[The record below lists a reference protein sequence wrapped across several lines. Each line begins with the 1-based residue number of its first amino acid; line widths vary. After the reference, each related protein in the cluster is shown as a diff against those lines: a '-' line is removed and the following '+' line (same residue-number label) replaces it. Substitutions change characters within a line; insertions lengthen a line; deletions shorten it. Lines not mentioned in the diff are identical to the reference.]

1 MWDVLKRVP
10 RGRVSARAFIT
21 IATILLVAVFAN
33 LTLFTASG
41 LAVPLVSPG
50 DAKWN
55 GDKLSYNGRDYT
67 GPTTATDNDS
77 STLPKGTVYYQ
88 SNGTTTTNAVG
99 SGDGFLIYFSAGTD
113 VTTATKASYVTA
125 KYDVASGR
133 YSNLSP
139 PSTISVDKST
149 YGSAESIASSTCNV
163 DGGLGWMICPL
174 SRTIASG
181 MDYIYG
187 VVASFLKVEPIST
200 NTSSSLYKMWDIVK
214 NVANIL
220 FIIGFLVLI
229 YAQISGAIM
238 SNYTIKKI
246 LPRIIVAAILVNTSY
261 WICAIGVD
269 ISNILGSSVD
279 QMFQNL
285 RGIAGAAN
293 SQATQPI
300 DWSSIT
306 WTNVTAAALSGGL
319 VIGVLNIVPSTGI
332 AFALLGALI
341 PALFAVFVA
350 VTILAARQALIT
362 IFIIISP
369 LAFVAYLLPN
379 TEEWFGR
386 WRKLFISMLIMFPA
400 FSVVFGA
407 SQVAGVIIIQNAQ
420 SLPVVIL
427 GLLVQVVPLFI
438 TPFLIKLSTGVL
450 GTIAGLANDK
460 SKGIFDRAQNWAHE
474 NRDARYAKTK
484 AKGLD
489 KLDRSRWRNRNALT
503 RYATSAAYRTTG
515 KQRRDV
521 LKTKYDNA
529 IGTYADAQV
538 SRTRKGYQAYELG
551 LGATQAKDAAENLN
565 HQRFSQRMS
574 QLDEGRRQ
582 PRTALGRR
590 HQAQEDRRYE
600 HYRHLEHQSHEAK
613 TVAEALDKGRHEKHQ
628 ADFDQRIA
636 QAPAGTYDARL
647 RDYMEQTVIDSKRSG
662 SAKAIIEKKGEARW
676 DDLSRTD
683 GAIQNLRLTEEKVSD
698 TARKAAKD
706 YENLIE
712 SIRAKGGETKNGRL
726 VVPGL
731 AVGNTAIASSLQA
744 STKEIAA
751 LDMAI
756 SAAKV
761 EQSESMAK
769 ALQDSYESTNPAER
783 ILLET
788 AGGIGGERARNRVY
802 AKAKSDVV
810 NAAVEEVKTNRS
822 IISGYSREMLKHMI
836 YQGEDPQTGNLLTE
850 EMKQAA
856 MYELL
861 IDKGNNMDA
870 NEIRDAVNAKGMAV
884 DEKTGDYYEPQREA
898 DGSIKF
904 DKETKQPVPDMSRPI
919 EKSAAGARRDWQQF
933 FVDAM
938 KTSPHKLSTLSGTDQ
953 SKLNS
958 GTSTD
963 TSVGAFLR
971 DIGGGKFGPERLA
984 NADVDEL
991 KIWLNDI
998 RSGSGEFSQLPT
1010 EKRDRIAQRLINTV
1024 RTAQTDIN
1032 IRGKIEDRNR
1042 GVMNE
1047 IVGALDPSYAESGSV
1062 DPTKVNTFK
1071 TNSIGAITNGDDA
1084 ESTFTSPIPVPP
1096 DIYTPGQTIS
1106 APKPDA

>member
-1 MWDVLKRVP
+1 MTL
-10 RGRVSARAFIT
+10 A
-21 IATILLVAVFAN
+21 ATLLVAVFAN
-33 LTLFTASG
+33 LSVMSLQSS
-41 LAVPLVSPG
+41 AVPLVNPG
-50 DAKWN
+50 PAKWN
-55 GDKLSYNGRDYT
+55 GSNLSYNGRDYT
-67 GPTTATDNDS
+67 GPTTATSGDPS
-77 STLPKGTVYYQ
+77 GLPQGTIYFQ
-88 SNGTTTTNAVG
+88 SNGSTQTNDAQAT
-99 SGDGFLIYFSAGTD
+99 DGFLIYFAANTD
-113 VTTATKASYVTA
+113 PKTATKASYSTA

-139 PSTISVDKST
+139 PDTISIDSST
-149 YGSAESIASSTCNV
+149 YGSEASIAASSCNV

-174 SRTIASG
+174 SRTIANG

-187 VVASFLKVEPIST
+187 VVASFLKVQPIST
-200 NTSSSLYKMWDIVK
+200 DNSGSMYQMWNIVK
-214 NVANIL
+214 NAANIL
-220 FIIGFLVLI
+220 FIIGFLILI
-229 YAQISGAIM
+229 YAQISGSVV

-246 LPRIIVAAILVNTSY
+246 LPRIIVAAVLVNTSY
-261 WICAIGVD
+261 WICALGVD
-269 ISNILGSSVD
+269 ISNILGSSID

-285 RGIAGAAN
+285 RDITGAAN
-293 SQATQPI
+293 STATQPI
-300 DWSSIT
+300 DWSSVS
-306 WTNVTAAALSGGL
+306 WTNVTAAALGGGAI
-319 VIGVLNIVPSTGI
+319 IGIAHIVPSAGM
-332 AFALLGALI
+332 AFAVLGALI

-407 SQVAGVIIIQNAQ
+407 SQVAGIIIIQNAQ

-438 TPFLIKLSTGVL
+438 TPFLIKLSAGVL
-450 GTIAGLANDK
+450 GTIAGMANDK

-474 NRDARYAKTK
+474 NRDAQYTK
-484 AKGLD
+484 SKARGLNR
-489 KLDRSRWRNRNALT
+489 LNRSPRRNKNALT

-515 KQRRDV
+515 KQRRDS
-521 LKTKYDNA
+521 LKGKHDNI
-529 IGTYADAQV
+529 IGTYSDAYTN
-538 SRTRKGYQAYELG
+538 RYKTYKMG
-551 LGATQAKDAAENLN
+551 LGATQAKDAIENEN
-565 HQRFSQRMS
+565 KERFMQSMTGMRPDRADPTTLTGKALRKIPGNDTLYNYRQ
-574 QLDEGRRQ
+574 GREEREF
-582 PRTALGRR
+582 A
-590 HQAQEDRRYE
+590 
-600 HYRHLEHQSHEAK
+600 HYRHLDHISHDAK
-613 TVAEALDKGRHEKHQ
+613 STADALEKGHHEKHQ
-628 ADFDQRIA
+628 ADFDQKIA
-636 QAPAGTYDARL
+636 QASAGTYDARL
-647 RDYMEQTVIDSKRSG
+647 RDYMQQTVVDSKRSG
-662 SAKAIIEKKGEARW
+662 SAKAIVEKAGEARW
-676 DDLSRTD
+676 DRLSKTD
-683 GAIQNLRLTEEKVSD
+683 ANLQNLRLTEAVAGD
-698 TARKAAKD
+698 AAQQAAKE

-712 SIRAKGGETKNGRL
+712 SIRAKGSETKNGRL

-731 AVGNTAIASSLQA
+731 SVGNTALASSLQT
-744 STKEIAA
+744 STKNLKA

-756 SAAKV
+756 EAAKV

-769 ALQDSYESTNPAER
+769 ALQDSYESVNPAER

-788 AGGIGGERARNRVY
+788 AGGIGGERAQNRVY

-822 IISGYSREMLKHMI
+822 VINGYSREMLKHMI
-836 YQGEDPQTGNLLTE
+836 YQGEDPLTRKAVTE

-856 MYELL
+856 MYEIL

-870 NEIRDAVNAKGMAV
+870 NEIRDAINAKGMAV
-884 DEKTGDYYEPQREA
+884 DEATGDYYEPVIE
-898 DGSIKF
+898 DGVVKLDNI
-904 DKETKQPVPDMSRPI
+904 TKQPVPDMSRPI
-919 EKSAAGARRDWQQF
+919 SKKDAGSRRDWQQF
-933 FVDAM
+933 FIDAM

-991 KIWLNDI
+991 KIWLTDI
-998 RSGSGEFSQLPT
+998 RSGTGEFSQLPAD
-1010 EKRDRIAQRLINTV
+1010 KRNRIAQRLIDTV

-1047 IVGALDPSYAESGSV
+1047 IVGALDPSYAVGNSV
-1062 DPTKVNTFK
+1062 DPTKINTFK
-1071 TNSIGAITNGDDA
+1071 TDSIGAITNGDDA

-1096 DIYTPGQTIS
+1096 TIYTPGQTIS
-1106 APKPDA
+1106 APKPEDE